1 MLPDAV
7 LPVPASLMTLLAAF
21 SPLFTAP
28 SFRTFTALACGF
40 LAQSGKRTVCG
51 MLTGAGLSRL
61 WPHDR
66 AHYFFSRA
74 RWNPDDLGICA
85 ARLVIALLVPD
96 GEAVEVLI
104 DDTLFKRRGK
114 KVWAASWFHDG
125 SAQGPA
131 KTGYGNNWV
140 VLGIVVRLPFMSR
153 PVAVPVMARLV
164 IKGSN
169 SKSRLWLARR
179 MAEQLAAALPDR
191 QIRVVADSAYAG
203 GELKDLPAR
212 ISWTTRLRSEEHT
225 SE

>member
-1 MLPDAV
+1 MFPDTA

-21 SPLFTAP
+21 SPLFTVP
-28 SFRTFTALACGF
+28 SFRVFCGLACGF

-104 DDTLFKRRGK
+104 DDTLFRRRGK
-114 KVWAASWFHDG
+114 KVWAASWFHCATKR
-125 SAQGPA
+125 SC
-131 KTGYGNNWV
+131 Y
-140 VLGIVVRLPFMSR
+140 I
-153 PVAVPVMARLV
+153 ARLT
-164 IKGSN
+164 G
-169 SKSRLWLARR
+169 RDERRCLWICWLTW
-179 MAEQLAAALPDR
+179 
-191 QIRVVADSAYAG
+191 I
-203 GELKDLPAR
+203 
-212 ISWTTRLRSEEHT
+212 
-225 SE
+225 